1 MKKNSFLILVFSIIF
16 GLAACNGNS
25 ADEQTSEAL
34 TERTEQ
40 VVDLLNNQE
49 YSEMVEYF
57 DETMAAQL
65 PAEVIE
71 NELEPIIN
79 ESGNFEEFEK
89 SSVEERDG
97 GYTVT
102 LVAKYSETKRVY
114 TVSYNMDDQISGF
127 FIK

>member
-1 MKKNSFLILVFSIIF
+1 MKKSSLLILLFSIIF
-16 GLAACNGNS
+16 GLAACSGNS
-25 ADEQTSEAL
+25 VDEQTSEEL

-40 VVDLLNNQE
+40 VVELLNNQE
-49 YSEMVEYF
+49 YTEVVEHF

-65 PAEVIE
+65 PAETIE
-71 NELEPIIN
+71 GELGPIIN
-79 ESGNFEEFEK
+79 ESGSFETFEK

-102 LVAKYSETKRVY
+102 LVAKYSEMKRVY
-114 TVSYNMDDQISGF
+114 TVSYNIDDQISGF